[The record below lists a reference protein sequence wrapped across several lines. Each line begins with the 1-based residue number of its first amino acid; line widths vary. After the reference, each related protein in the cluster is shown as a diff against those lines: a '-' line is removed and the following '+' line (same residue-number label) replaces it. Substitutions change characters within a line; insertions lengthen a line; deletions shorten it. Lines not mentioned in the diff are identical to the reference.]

1 MVEKVLKEKLANESK
16 RTWKNI
22 IENFLTIFRS
32 IESFFFFIF
41 YDNSNFL
48 AFFFET
54 SEVSIIYK

>member
-1 MVEKVLKEKLANESK
+1 MEEYYRKFVN
-16 RTWKNI
+16 
-22 IENFLTIFRS
+22 NFQVDRI
-32 IESFFFFIF
+32 FFFFIF